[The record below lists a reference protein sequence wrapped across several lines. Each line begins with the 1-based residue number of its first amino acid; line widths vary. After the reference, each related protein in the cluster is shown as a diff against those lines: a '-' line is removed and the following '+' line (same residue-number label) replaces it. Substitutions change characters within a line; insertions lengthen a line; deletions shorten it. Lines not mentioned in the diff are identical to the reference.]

1 MGHFIKRGW
10 FFFFL
15 CACVCGDRK
24 WVGANDKWKRS
35 APFISPASGV
45 KWGTGCNHSRC
56 FRGVVLVLQCFFLQS
71 ASRRG
76 ATTFVWKRFSG
87 IIQKHHLFQSYH
99 LDPQPNKQ
107 ILRQR
112 AFLFLIVSAPPPP
125 SHASRGTE
133 YQSDA
138 VHRFQGENP
147 PKEAFKKLLI
157 KTVERGGA
165 AKKKNNRKGG
175 REKKKKKDG
184 ITGCTERRKNK
195 EYTVVWKAS
204 RGIAN
209 HAEKRH
215 R

>member
-1 MGHFIKRGW
+1 MGCCKVKRQQCVLEGQQVFCPTRFLIW
-10 FFFFL
+10 GYVLLKKKKKKADPNAAMTKVCTWGISSNEDDFFFFL

-112 AFLFLIVSAPPPP
+112 AFLFLIVSAPP
-125 SHASRGTE
+125 SLSR
-133 YQSDA
+133 
-138 VHRFQGENP
+138 
-147 PKEAFKKLLI
+147 
-157 KTVERGGA
+157 
-165 AKKKNNRKGG
+165 
-175 REKKKKKDG
+175 
-184 ITGCTERRKNK
+184 
-195 EYTVVWKAS
+195 
-204 RGIAN
+204 
-209 HAEKRH
+209 
-215 R
+215 